1 MATSNRFPLPVV
13 APSTGKPDWIKVRP
27 PRGENYERLKGL
39 TEGLKLATV
48 CEEAR
53 CPNIGE
59 CWSHG
64 TATVMLMGEVCT
76 RACRFCHVK
85 TGAPAPLDPDEPE
98 NLARAVKAMELQ
110 YIVVTSVNRDELP
123 DGGAGHFAKAIRALR
138 REAPRTTV
146 EVLIPDFQGVEG
158 DLATVAAARPHVVA
172 HNVETVERL
181 TPTVRDRRASW
192 RQSLRVLEYLKG
204 RPERLYT
211 KTSIMVG
218 LGETEEE
225 LTEAFAQMR
234 GVGVD
239 VLTLGQYLQPSQ
251 HHLRVARFATPQ
263 DFERYRQVAESFGF
277 LYVASGPLVRS
288 SYRAAEFFMRGLM
301 ERERTALGGADAS
314 AARNAS
320 DTREAQGRGELP
332 VQAAGSW

>member
-1 MATSNRFPLPVV
+1 MATPKRYPLPLDQ
-13 APSTGKPDWIKVRP
+13 AQTGKPDWIKVRL

-39 TEGLKLATV
+39 TKDLKLATV

-59 CWSHG
+59 CWGHG

-85 TGAPAPLDPDEPE
+85 MGAPAPLDPDEPE

-123 DGGAGHFAKAIRALR
+123 DGGAGHFAEAIRALR

-146 EVLIPDFQGVEG
+146 EVLIPDFQGQER
-158 DLATVAAARPHVVA
+158 DLATVAQAGPHVVA
-172 HNVETVERL
+172 HNVETVARL
-181 TPTVRDRRASW
+181 TPEVRDRRAGW
-192 RQSLRVLEYLKG
+192 RQSLRVLEFLKQ

-218 LGETEEE
+218 LGETDEE
-225 LTEAFAQMR
+225 LYEAFGQLR
-234 GVGVD
+234 DVGVD

-251 HHLRVARFATPQ
+251 YHSRVARFATPGQ
-263 DFERYRQVAESFGF
+263 FQSYKEAAESLGF
-277 LYVASGPLVRS
+277 LYVAAGPLVRS
-288 SYRAAEFFMRGLM
+288 SYRAAEFFLRGLM
-301 ERERTALGGADAS
+301 DRERTALAVGDS
-314 AARNAS
+314 AAAPS
-320 DTREAQGRGELP
+320 
-332 VQAAGSW
+332 